1 MFFAK
6 ETLDGKLIAVK
17 KSLLKQISMPF
28 QQGLC
33 QKFRQPSG
41 TGIEISMLEETGL
54 TKEGDAEVYP
64 LLPKAE
70 AETFKPL

>member
-1 MFFAK
+1 MTEIQTTFWNYF
-6 ETLDGKLIAVK
+6 
-17 KSLLKQISMPF
+17 
-28 QQGLC
+28 
-33 QKFRQPSG
+33 
-41 TGIEISMLEETGL
+41 EISMLEETGL